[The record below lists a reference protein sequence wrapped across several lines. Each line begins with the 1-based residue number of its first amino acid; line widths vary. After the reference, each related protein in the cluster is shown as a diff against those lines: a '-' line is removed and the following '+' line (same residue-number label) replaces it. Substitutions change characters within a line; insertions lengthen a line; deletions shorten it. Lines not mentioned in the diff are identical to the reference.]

1 MKKQFHIFVADD
13 SSNGSMRRFSFS
25 SLHVRLAASFFIFL
39 LLALGIFAFDY
50 TMAVSRQ
57 AELQRLRFENQEL
70 NRHIHSVKDKVSGLE
85 SSLARIEDFSFKLKS
100 ITNYTPEKSTPP
112 LAIGPLPSG
121 YSQQYVRGG
130 FQEVK
135 EQRFENP
142 SPRQSAGEVNKEVL
156 ENSSEKKSLLNT
168 TQSFENHLDSL
179 EQRSHTAQ
187 KDIWFIIG
195 VLEENKHLL
204 KVTPSIQPAR
214 GWITSRFGYRD
225 YPAPLEGFSSKFG
238 ADFHRGLDIAARFGE
253 PVVSPADGVV
263 SKTGYDAGTGN
274 YIILDHGYN
283 LKTLYGHLGSIEVSD
298 SQAIKRGQMI
308 GQVGNTG
315 RSTGPHLHY
324 EVRIAGQPVD
334 PEYYILD
341 FL

>member
-1 MKKQFHIFVADD
+1 MKKQYHIFVADD
-13 SSNGSMRRFSFS
+13 SKNGAMRRFCFS
-25 SLHVRLAASFFIFL
+25 SLHLRLAAGFFVFL
-39 LLALGIFAFDY
+39 LLALGVFAFDY

-57 AELQRLRFENQEL
+57 AELERLRRENQEL
-70 NRHIHSVKDKVSGLE
+70 DRHIHSVKNKVSGLE

-100 ITNYTPEKSTPP
+100 ITNYTEGKGITAPP
-112 LAIGPLPSG
+112 AIGPLPSG
-121 YSQQYVRGG
+121 YSEQYVGG
-130 FQEVK
+130 FQEMR
-135 EQRFENP
+135 EQRQAEQAPGQFEN
-142 SPRQSAGEVNKEVL
+142 KEDEGL
-156 ENSSEKKSLLNT
+156 EEKKNFLNT
-168 TQSFENHLDSL
+168 TQSFENYLDSL

-195 VLEENKHLL
+195 VLDENKHLMN
-204 KVTPSIQPAR
+204 VTPSIQPAR

-225 YPAPLEGFSSKFG
+225 YPASLVGEGFSSKHG
-238 ADFHRGLDIAARFGE
+238 ADFHRGLDIAAPTGTA
-253 PVVSPADGVV
+253 VVSPADGVV
-263 SKTGYDAGTGN
+263 SKAGYDAGTGN

-283 LKTLYGHLGSIEVSD
+283 LKTLYGHLGSVEVLP
-298 SQAIKRGQMI
+298 SQTVRRGEMI
-308 GQVGNTG
+308 GKIGNTG